1 MATKFEK
8 VTEYIAV
15 AAQLLST
22 SKRMEDI
29 FYSTMKRNEKKIA
42 VEYVNHKGKIK
53 HYRYSKLRS
62 HAYELASVLS
72 QYLIQQP
79 KNVPIILKCA
89 NSPHWCEIFW
99 AILMCGY
106 KPLLI
111 DARTSKEGAIH
122 VAEMSKALAII
133 TDDNNQYPITKIS
146 LSDLL
151 EEKHHY
157 SFSPTWENE
166 VIFSSSGTTGDVKLM
181 VFNGENLCNQICCS
195 LEMGKETMDLM
206 YPDKMG
212 KLKIL
217 AMIPFHHIFGFVAV
231 FLWFSFYGKTI
242 VFPAST
248 TPSDIQY
255 ICQKCGV
262 THVFSVPL
270 FWDSLALGV
279 SRKAE
284 MEGPQRAAL
293 LDKMIGFNTGKITK
307 EEAGIAASKVARDT
321 VQKKLLGNKVRYC
334 ISGGGFLSRE
344 TLTAI
349 NGLGYNLYNGYG
361 MTEIG
366 VTSVELSP
374 EVETR
379 LKGRIGKPLHGVEYK
394 IDGNGQSGELLVR
407 SGTVHIREI
416 INGVEQPATLTP
428 EGFFRTGDIAET
440 DATGGYYLKGRI
452 KDIIINA
459 DGENIFPDELEIY
472 FKELP
477 LVQHLCV
484 LGYSPEH
491 NNVEKIA
498 LVLELDNKANDEDIA
513 NIKEQI
519 STIEPNLP
527 HKVKLDGVFLSRGKL
542 PLANNMKVK
551 RFIIKKGLEEG
562 SNEYVSIDNKKEART
577 FDGFNPEDIE
587 AILKPMRHI
596 FSEVLI
602 LPEFKIDDDAHW
614 INDLG
619 GDSMSYVELIR
630 DVQDEF
636 NIEFPESLLT
646 GTMAT
651 INDFVY
657 EIAKLKYGEPKKA
670 KKAAKPEKKKNIAK
684 K

>member
-22 SKRMEDI
+22 SQRMEDI
-29 FYSTMKRNEKKIA
+29 FHSTMKRNEKKIA

-79 KNVPIILKCA
+79 KNVPIILKCQ

-157 SFSPTWENE
+157 SFSPNWENE

-181 VFNGENLCNQICCS
+181 VYNGANLVAQICEA
-195 LEMGKETMDLM
+195 LEMGKETMDIM
-206 YPDKMG
+206 YPDSMG

-231 FLWFSFYGKTI
+231 FLWYSFYGKTI
-242 VFPAST
+242 VFPASN

-262 THVFSVPL
+262 THVYSVPL

-284 MEGPQRAAL
+284 MEGPQKAAL
-293 LDKMIGFNTGKITK
+293 LDKMIGYNTGKIDK
-307 EEAGIAASKVARDT
+307 NEAGIAASKAARDI
-321 VQKKLLGNKVRYC
+321 VQKKLLGNKVKFC

-366 VTSVELSP
+366 VSSVELSP
-374 EVETR
+374 EVEIR

-394 IDGNGQSGELLVR
+394 IEGNAQSGELLVK
-407 SGTVHIREI
+407 SPAVHIREI

-428 EGFFRTGDIAET
+428 EGFFRTGDIAEA
-440 DATGGYYLKGRI
+440 DPTGGYYLKGRI

-472 FKELP
+472 FKDLP

-491 NNVEKIA
+491 NNLEKIG

-513 NIKEQI
+513 NIKAQI
-519 STIEPNLP
+519 EEIQPKLP
-527 HKVKLDGVFLSRGKL
+527 HKVKLDGIFLSRGKL

-551 RFIIKKGLEEG
+551 RFLIKKGLEEN
-562 SNEYVSIDNKKEART
+562 SNEYVSIDSKKEART
-577 FDGFNPEDIE
+577 FEGFNPEDIE
-587 AILKPMRHI
+587 SILKPMRHI

-630 DVQDEF
+630 DVQDHF
-636 NIEFPESLLT
+636 DIEFPESLLT

-670 KKAAKPEKKKNIAK
+670 KKVAKPVKKEKNAK

>member
-231 FLWFSFYGKTI
+231 FLWFSF
-242 VFPAST
+242 
-248 TPSDIQY
+248 
-255 ICQKCGV
+255 
-262 THVFSVPL
+262 
-270 FWDSLALGV
+270 
-279 SRKAE
+279 
-284 MEGPQRAAL
+284 
-293 LDKMIGFNTGKITK
+293 
-307 EEAGIAASKVARDT
+307 
-321 VQKKLLGNKVRYC
+321 
-334 ISGGGFLSRE
+334 
-344 TLTAI
+344 
-349 NGLGYNLYNGYG
+349 
-361 MTEIG
+361 
-366 VTSVELSP
+366 
-374 EVETR
+374 
-379 LKGRIGKPLHGVEYK
+379 
-394 IDGNGQSGELLVR
+394 
-407 SGTVHIREI
+407 
-416 INGVEQPATLTP
+416 
-428 EGFFRTGDIAET
+428 
-440 DATGGYYLKGRI
+440 
-452 KDIIINA
+452 
-459 DGENIFPDELEIY
+459 
-472 FKELP
+472 
-477 LVQHLCV
+477 
-484 LGYSPEH
+484 
-491 NNVEKIA
+491 
-498 LVLELDNKANDEDIA
+498 
-513 NIKEQI
+513 
-519 STIEPNLP
+519 
-527 HKVKLDGVFLSRGKL
+527 
-542 PLANNMKVK
+542 
-551 RFIIKKGLEEG
+551 
-562 SNEYVSIDNKKEART
+562 
-577 FDGFNPEDIE
+577 
-587 AILKPMRHI
+587 
-596 FSEVLI
+596 
-602 LPEFKIDDDAHW
+602 
-614 INDLG
+614 
-619 GDSMSYVELIR
+619 
-630 DVQDEF
+630 
-636 NIEFPESLLT
+636 
-646 GTMAT
+646 
-651 INDFVY
+651 
-657 EIAKLKYGEPKKA
+657 
-670 KKAAKPEKKKNIAK
+670 
-684 K
+684 

>member
-8 VTEYIAV
+8 VTEFITV

-29 FYSTMKRNEKKIA
+29 FHSTMKRNEKKIA
-42 VEYVNHKGKIK
+42 VEYINHKGKIK

-166 VIFSSSGTTGDVKLM
+166 VIFCSSGTTGDVKLM

-242 VFPAST
+242 VFPASN

-284 MEGPQRAAL
+284 MEGPQKAAL

-307 EEAGIAASKVARDT
+307 EEAGIAATKVARDT

-374 EVETR
+374 LVEVR
-379 LKGRIGKPLHGVEYK
+379 LKGRIGRPLHGVEYK

-472 FKELP
+472 FKDLP

-498 LVLELDNKANDEDIA
+498 LVLELDNKSNDEDLVKIR
-513 NIKEQI
+513 EQI
-519 STIEPNLP
+519 ETIVPNLP
-527 HKVKLDGVFLSRGKL
+527 HKVKIDGVFLSRGKL

-551 RFIIKKGLEEG
+551 RFVIKKALEEN
-562 SNEYVSIDNKKEART
+562 SNEYVSINSKKEART
-577 FDGFNPEDIE
+577 FEGFNPEDIE
-587 AILKPMRHI
+587 TILKPMRHI

-636 NIEFPESLLT
+636 DIEFPESLLT

-657 EIAKLKYGEPKKA
+657 EVAKLKYGEPKKA
-670 KKAAKPEKKKNIAK
+670 KKAAKPEKKHKNAK